1 MTELNHGTIV
11 SDDHAKDNLVKP
23 AEINSLPS
31 TLASKTNLQALTPTL
46 EKLPLGC
53 IIYDNDDKI
62 LFINSV
68 TETLFGFTKEEVLG
82 KDFFGL
88 YSSSNLKEYDQQIK
102 IQIRNGKTATNQI
115 EEFKKKNGDPIIT
128 KWHKSPFE
136 NENGEF
142 SGTINLVEDVTAT
155 IHNERLQSGQR
166 KILEMIASG
175 KSLSEVLH
183 TLVVFIEKESQRVM
197 GSVLILGKD
206 GKTLYNA
213 AAPSLP
219 PDYNALTNGLEV
231 GPLNGSCGSAVY
243 DKKIIIVE
251 DTSKDIHWNKYKDI
265 AEAFGLRACTSI
277 PIYGS
282 DGQVLGTFGF
292 YYKTPTRPN
301 DYEMELINLSS
312 SLAGIAIQK
321 NMTESTLEQ
330 TREIYKLI
338 TNNINDVIAI
348 LDTSGKLQFASP
360 SIYSVLGYKPEILIG
375 SKLIHLLHPHDVN
388 KYDEIL
394 KKVNNGEEVPII
406 LRTLHSNGN
415 YRWIEGWGKLV
426 NNENSKYILTVT
438 RDITEKKKS
447 EDALKESERQL
458 NEAQRLTALGSF
470 DYDLKT
476 NTAKWSEEE
485 FRIFG
490 FVPDEVKPSYQL
502 FLSRIIGEDRRVV
515 ENAIEKSIINK
526 EPIDLEFRIRQKNGK
541 VIPVYMKAKVIGDRN
556 GKVLKL
562 IGINQDITSQ
572 KESKEALR
580 LSEEK
585 FKTAFEHANIGI
597 AILSLD
603 GYFMKSNRALSSFL
617 GYSEDELQQ
626 RNIYSVTHPSYIDE
640 TKKSFQEMLE
650 RHKESYEGEKKYI
663 HKDGH
668 EIWGQLDTSI
678 LFDNTNH
685 PLYYICIIQDINERK
700 IHENKQ
706 WLLTEDLMRQNEGLY
721 QFSYITSHNLRAPIA
736 TILGL
741 LNVLDL
747 NPNDP
752 DKYLIIENLR
762 KAAVNLD
769 NIITDL
775 NSVINYQ
782 KGIDEYRQEIVF
794 EDILKVIKKN
804 LETPLKKAGAKIE
817 TDFKDAPSVY
827 SILSYVNSILFN
839 LIENAIKFRS
849 PKRPLEIRIESSLSY
864 DYIILSVCDNGL
876 GIDLKTQGDKVFGLY
891 KRFHSHIEGRGLG
904 LHLVKTQVKALGGKI
919 EVESTVD
926 KGSCFKIFFQRNKE
940 LS

>member
-1 MTELNHGTIV
+1 MKELNNGTIV
-11 SDDHAKDNLVKP
+11 SDDVAKDILVKP

-31 TLASKTNLQALTPTL
+31 SISSKTNLNSLTPTL

-53 IIYDNDDKI
+53 IIYNNDNKI

-68 TETLFGFTKEEVLG
+68 TENLFGFSKEEVLG
-82 KDFFGL
+82 KDFFGI
-88 YSSSNLKEYDQQIK
+88 YSSINLKAYDQEIK
-102 IQIRNGKTATNQI
+102 KHIQNGKTATNQI
-115 EEFKKKNGDPIIT
+115 EEFKKKNGDQIIT

-142 SGTINLVEDVTAT
+142 SGTINLVEDITSTVR
-155 IHNERLQSGQR
+155 NERLQSGQK

-183 TLVVFIEKESQRVM
+183 TLVLFIEKESQRVM
-197 GSVLILGKD
+197 GSILVLGKD
-206 GKTLYNA
+206 GKTLLNA

-219 PDYNALTNGLEV
+219 PEYNALTNGLEV
-231 GPLNGSCGSAVY
+231 GPLNGSCGAAVH
-243 DKKIIIVE
+243 DQKIIIVE
-251 DTSKDIHWNKYKDI
+251 NTSTDIHWRKYKDI
-265 AEAFGLRACTSI
+265 AEGFGLRACTSI

-282 DGQVLGTFGF
+282 ERQILGTFGF
-292 YYKTPTRPN
+292 YYKTPTKPN
-301 DYEMELINLSS
+301 DYELELINVSS
-312 SLAGIAIQK
+312 ALAGIAIQK
-321 NMTESTLEQ
+321 SMTESTLEQ

-338 TNNINDVIAI
+338 TNNINDIIGI
-348 LDTSGKLQFASP
+348 LDTSGKLQFVSP
-360 SIYSVLGYKPEILIG
+360 SISTVLGYKPETLIG
-375 SKLIHLLHPHDVN
+375 SKLIHLLHPYDVN

-394 KKVNNGEEVPII
+394 KKVNDGEEATIV
-406 LRTLHSNGN
+406 LRALHSDGN

-426 NNENSKYILTVT
+426 NNENSKFILIVT

-458 NEAQRLTALGSF
+458 NEAQRLTSLGSF
-470 DYDLKT
+470 DYDLKA
-476 NTAKWSEEE
+476 NTARWSEEE
-485 FRIFG
+485 YRIFG

-502 FLSRIIGEDRRVV
+502 FLSRIIGEERDEVV
-515 ENAIEKSIINK
+515 SAIEKAITKK
-526 EPIDLEFRIRQKNGK
+526 EPIDLEFRIRQKNDK
-541 VIPVYMKAKVIGDRN
+541 VIPVFMKAKVIGDRN

-617 GYSEDELQQ
+617 GYSEDELHQ
-626 RNIYSVTHPSYIDE
+626 RNLYSVTHPSYIEE
-640 TKKSFQEMLE
+640 TKINFQEMLD
-650 RHKESYEGEKKYI
+650 RKKESFEGEKKYI

-668 EIWGQLDTSI
+668 EVWGQLDSSI
-678 LFDNTNH
+678 LLDNNNL
-685 PLYYICIIQDINERK
+685 PLYFICIIQDINERK

-794 EDILKVIKKN
+794 EDLIKVIKKN
-804 LETPLKKAGAKIE
+804 LERPLQKSGAKIE
-817 TDFKDAPSVY
+817 INFKDAPSVY

-849 PKRPLEIRIESSLSY
+849 PKRPLEIKIESSLSY

-891 KRFHSHIEGRGLG
+891 KRFHTHIEGRGLG

-926 KGSCFKIFFQRNKE
+926 KGTCFKIFFQRNKE